1 MFPQFG
7 KLFYK
12 QKYISTD
19 AKYATGKIDLLVKI
33 CASTDG
39 KYVATTRKSSFTP
52 KNMFPPVR
60 TIFPLLGK
68 IVLTNKKNVF
78 PLKGNMCPSLEKVNF
93 TNKTIYFH

>member
-12 QKYISTD
+12 QKYVSTD

-52 KNMFPPVR
+52 KNIFPSVR

-68 IVLTNKKNVF
+68 IVLTDKKNVF
-78 PLKGNMCPSLEKVNF
+78 PLK
-93 TNKTIYFH
+93 